1 MKIKNIRLINFR
13 NYENLNLPIE
23 KNVNIFIGKN
33 AQGKTN
39 LLEAIYLAAS
49 GNSFRT
55 NRDRELLS
63 FNRNPGYVAVD
74 FLSRERERLIEVRL
88 DVLKAKRIKLNRQE
102 IKRLKDL
109 NSGLNVVLFS
119 PDDLELVKGSPG
131 IRRSYLDRSISQIRP
146 VYKHSLSRY
155 NKILYQRNNL
165 LKSKRPNNRDLG
177 LLDVFN
183 MQLVEAGTEIM
194 LYRLEFLEN
203 LRDLANSVHSQLS
216 YDSELLDLEYN
227 PSVDLL
233 DFDKKSIRESFNNKL
248 ISSRERDIVLGT
260 TSFGPHRDD
269 FTIYLNEK
277 EARVFG
283 SQGQQRTIVL
293 SLKLAEVNMLK
304 YQLGEYPILL
314 LDDVFSELDSSRRE
328 YLTRF
333 LKNSQ
338 TFITSTD
345 LMDLNTLEDIDIDVF
360 QIEDGKLVNKE

>member
-203 LRDLANSVHSQLS
+203 LRG
-216 YDSELLDLEYN
+216 
-227 PSVDLL
+227 
-233 DFDKKSIRESFNNKL
+233 IGL
-248 ISSRERDIVLGT
+248 IIVEHRALYAMSSG
-260 TSFGPHRDD
+260 
-269 FTIYLNEK
+269 EK
-277 EARVFG
+277 EAHLLGVSVRRTKRRLFIATSCLTGAAVAMSGMIGFVGLVVPHMTRLMMNRSFG
-283 SQGQQRTIVL
+283 GELPLVAIGGATFLMMTDTIARTIVRPEEL
-293 SLKLAEVNMLK
+293 P
-304 YQLGEYPILL
+304 LGVVTALVGAPLFGYLL
-314 LDDVFSELDSSRRE
+314 VRTMKGGR
-328 YLTRF
+328 
-333 LKNSQ
+333 
-338 TFITSTD
+338 
-345 LMDLNTLEDIDIDVF
+345 
-360 QIEDGKLVNKE
+360 